1 MDHKGLEK
9 VMDKLA
15 EMMRE
20 IEEGGSV
27 AQLLAQMEVYEEL
40 SLPHFKQEEVE
51 CLPLMRA
58 YFTPH
63 EISVTVQKVIKNGPK
78 VEGGSFIA
86 TMVRFALGSFA
97 SSVFARS
104 NDLPIAC
111 LVISH

>member
-15 EMMRE
+15 EMMKE
-20 IEEGGSV
+20 VQEDGSV
-27 AQLLAQMEVYEEL
+27 ADLLAQMVVYEEL

-63 EISVTVQKVIKNGPK
+63 EIAPQIQKIIKNGPK
-78 VEGGSFIA
+78 VEGGSVIA
-86 TMVRFALGSFA
+86 TMVRFAAWFFA
-97 SSVFARS
+97 SSSDFASS
-104 NDLPIAC
+104 NHW
-111 LVISH
+111 LVA